1 MLDLSQRTVGFFV
14 ENWPPPMMLAVGIP
28 LGLAWA
34 WTCLHLA
41 GRLKRDLGL
50 RTGYSRKA
58 FHFATFFSVALLHG
72 FVGTPAVCLFGGMT
86 SLVVLYA
93 LIRGDSHLLYEAMAR
108 EKDAPRRTYYIVV
121 PYFSTLA
128 GGLLSNILF
137 GHRAVVG
144 YLVTGLGDAV
154 GEPVGTRFGRHRYPV
169 PSLRGVKAWRSLEGS
184 AAVLVASALAVA
196 LGFWLNPQLAA
207 GPLFWAKLPAVALAC
222 ALVEAVSPHG
232 LDNLTM
238 QVVPNLLVWL
248 WF

>member
-1 MLDLSQRTVGFFV
+1 MDLIWQRAVGFFV
-14 ENWPPPMMLAVGIP
+14 DNWPPPGMLAVGIP
-28 LGLAWA
+28 LGLLWA
-34 WTCLHLA
+34 WLCLHGA
-41 GRLKRDLGL
+41 GRLKRDHGFK
-50 RTGYSRKA
+50 TGYSRKV
-58 FHFATFFSVALLHG
+58 FHIATFVTVALLQR
-72 FVGTPAVCLFGGMT
+72 FVGTPAVCLFGGMA
-86 SLVVLYA
+86 SLVILHA
-93 LIRGDSHLLYEAMAR
+93 IIRGDGDMLYEAMAR
-108 EKDAPRRTYYIVV
+108 ERDAPRRTYFIVA
-121 PYFSTLA
+121 PYAATLL
-128 GGLLSNILF
+128 GGLASNMLF
-137 GHRAVVG
+137 GHIAVVG